1 VGNGPL
7 YAKKEK
13 EAERI
18 GVALSPVFAFP
29 EVHMETPVVTL
40 EPGSGEWTLV
50 HPYRTVVGVVELEVP
65 AGFRFDMASVP
76 RVLWWLIAP
85 FHLSI
90 AAPLVHDWL
99 YRRRGCVGSGPGGC
113 RKVLRRR
120 DADRVFRKLMRAHG
134 VHPVLEFIAWVSV
147 RLFGWMIWRRY
158 QLHEVLGEPEAVCPG
173 TPPTSS
179 GQGEI
184 PDRR

>member
-1 VGNGPL
+1 MLATIRQKGKRSTSLRVVPPPW
-7 YAKKEK
+7 Y
-13 EAERI
+13 
-18 GVALSPVFAFP
+18 AFP
-29 EVHMETPVVTL
+29 EVRMETPVITL
-40 EPGSGEWTLV
+40 VPGSGEWTLV
-50 HPYRTVVGVVELEVP
+50 HPFRTVVGAHEVEVP

-76 RVLWWLIAP
+76 RILWWLVAP

-99 YRRRGCVGSGPGGC
+99 YRRRGCVGTGPGGC
-113 RKVLRRR
+113 LRVMRRR
-120 DADRVFRKLMRAHG
+120 DADRVFRNLMRANG
-134 VHPVLEFIAWVSV
+134 VHPVLVVTAWVAV

-158 QLHEVLGEPEAVCPG
+158 KIHDAIGEPDAVCPG